1 MPNLVQKKQLW
12 DIPECRDCFTS
23 RSAEVKIV
31 SLSKGVFEPR
41 TSTGSEDFSL
51 LICLDDIKFVLLSF
65 FTIIV
70 TIWLKIWA
78 KQSSKNKKRAT
89 SGWRVSLKNVVA

>member
-1 MPNLVQKKQLW
+1 MP
-12 DIPECRDCFTS
+12 RH
-23 RSAEVKIV
+23 VKGEKASLV

-70 TIWLKIWA
+70 TI
-78 KQSSKNKKRAT
+78 
-89 SGWRVSLKNVVA
+89 